1 MPDYIKP
8 PIEWLARMDPRA
20 LLVGLVALGALLAF
34 LPLIASIDRLSR
46 LRVASGTSYLLLG
59 LFLVV
64 LGLAAGVAAGSLHTY
79 RRLAD
84 DQLAANVT
92 IRRLGERQFKLSVA
106 APDAATRDFPVVGDE
121 WQIDARIVKWPRH
134 GAVQGFDTV
143 YRLERLSGR
152 YADVTQERS
161 AARLA
166 HSLAAKE
173 PVDVWVLLRRYH
185 DYLGLIDASSG
196 STGYVPMAEG
206 AEYAIGVSASGL
218 VVRPANDAARRALG
232 SR

>member
-1 MPDYIKP
+1 MPDYIDRT
-8 PIEWLARMDPRA
+8 IEWLARMDPRA
-20 LLVGLVALGALLAF
+20 LLIGLFLLGALLAF
-34 LPLIASIDRLSR
+34 LPLIASVDRLSR
-46 LRVASGTSYLLLG
+46 LRLASGTLYLLLG
-59 LFLVV
+59 LLLV
-64 LGLAAGVAAGSLHTY
+64 LLGLTAGLAAASLHTY

-84 DQLAANVT
+84 EQLAANVT

-106 APDAATRDFPVVGDE
+106 APDAAAREFPVPGDE

-152 YADVTQERS
+152 YADMTQERS

-185 DYLGLIDASSG
+185 DYLRLVDASSG